1 MTDAALVRAR
11 LHAGAAAM
19 QRTAAACEASVLA
32 AAAAIADAFRR
43 GDKLLLCGNG
53 GSAADCQHLAAE
65 FVSRLTKAVDRPALP
80 AIALT
85 TDSSILTAFAND
97 CGFDGVFRRQVE
109 ALGRRGDV
117 LLAISTSGSSPNVLQ
132 AIDAARERGMQTVL
146 LTGERGGDGVA
157 DVTIAVPSGD
167 TQQIQQTHLAIE
179 HIVCEL
185 VERALF
191 PQPELPRSDD
201 AVAQS
206 DDAASHPLF
215 AQKVADTQT
224 QLRVNAAV
232 IVRDREGRILL
243 ERRADCGL
251 WGVPGG
257 RIEPGESVAAAARRE
272 ILEETGLEIRV
283 THLVGVYSG
292 PEDRII
298 SFPDNVIQA
307 IDVVVEGEVVSGDLV
322 LSAESEAMEF
332 FPLSALPPASAI
344 IPPARRL
351 LADVVSGTTG
361 AVL

>member
-1 MTDAALVRAR
+1 MTDGAALVRAR
-11 LHAGAAAM
+11 LLEGAAAM
-19 QRTAAACEASVLA
+19 QRAAAACDALVETAAST
-32 AAAAIADAFRR
+32 IAGAFAR

-85 TDSSILTAFAND
+85 TDTSILTAYAND

-117 LLAISTSGSSPNVLQ
+117 LLAISTSGTSPNVLQ
-132 AIDAARERGMQTVL
+132 AIEAARERGMQTIL
-146 LTGERGGDGVA
+146 LTGDGGGQRA
-157 DVTIAVPSGD
+157 GAELTIAVPSAD

-179 HIVCEL
+179 HALCEL

-191 PQPELPRSDD
+191 PRPEPVRT
-201 AVAQS
+201 V
-206 DDAASHPLF
+206 DAAAHPLF
-215 AQKVADTQT
+215 AQKVADSRT

-232 IVRDREGRILL
+232 LLRDREGRILL

-272 ILEETGLEIRV
+272 MREETGLDIRV
-283 THLVGVYSG
+283 TRLLGVYSG
-292 PEDRII
+292 PEDRIV
-298 SFPDNVIQA
+298 SFPDNVVQV
-307 IDVVVEGEVVSGDLV
+307 IDVLVEGEVVSGELV

-332 FPLSALPPASAI
+332 FAPSALPPASAI

-351 LADVVSGTTG
+351 LEDVVSGATG
-361 AVL
+361 VVL